1 MKTCRHTKK
10 LMTTNAARGRVE
22 ARGIMRKAII
32 KRTADILEKLAVAS
46 FAVGLFQGNDT
57 GLWWGVAC
65 IVLSYCFTVWEV
77 QS

>member
-1 MKTCRHTKK
+1 
-10 LMTTNAARGRVE
+10 
-22 ARGIMRKAII
+22 MRKAII

-57 GLWWGVAC
+57 GLWWGLAC

-77 QS
+77 QL